1 MRRFLLYVILLSIYV
16 VCTSHA
22 ATHDPVMARNGMVV
36 SAHRLAS
43 EAGCQILKDGSN
55 AVDAAVVTAFVLNV
69 VEGYYSGIGGGLFMV
84 LRTPDG
90 RVITIDGRETAPA
103 LCDSMSFVN
112 YSGIEQKPSVTGPNA
127 GGVPGTLAALNLA
140 LQQFGTVTLADALKP
155 AIAIADT
162 GFLLDLVYAE
172 KLERY
177 KDRLSRY
184 HQTAS
189 IFLKP
194 DGSPWQQGD
203 RLVQHDLAATLQLIA
218 DHGIDVFYR
227 GDLGLKIA
235 QEIENARGWLRFD
248 DLRNYSPVVR
258 SPVHGQY
265 KGYHIYSMPPPS
277 SGGIHLIQ
285 MLNILRNTGLSSLG
299 HNSSRYLHYLA
310 EAMSRAFADR
320 AEYLGDPAYSY
331 IPVRG
336 LLSLEYAD
344 QLAASILPNTAS
356 HLNSPGDPCAS
367 HDAHHTTH
375 ISAIDDHGT
384 MVALT
389 TTINT
394 TFGSAWIIPG
404 TGILLNNEMD
414 DFVTHPGEPNFW
426 GLVGNRRNFIESGK
440 RPLSSMTPTLVL
452 NDDQPF
458 MILGSPGGPR
468 IISTVLQVFLN
479 VVEFD
484 MDIQAA
490 VDAPRVHH
498 QWQPDTL
505 YLEAGIPVDVQD
517 NLTSMGHHIKA
528 EGTWSSA
535 QSIHRDPATGII
547 YGGTDSRSHGAAVG
561 H

>member
-1 MRRFLLYVILLSIYV
+1 
-16 VCTSHA
+16 
-22 ATHDPVMARNGMVV
+22 MARNGMVV

-43 EAGCQILKDGSN
+43 DAGCQILKDGGN

-90 RVITIDGRETAPA
+90 NVITIDGRETAPA

-127 GGVPGTLAALNLA
+127 GGVPGALAALDLA
-140 LQQFGTVTLADALKP
+140 LQQFGTITLAEALKP

-172 KLERY
+172 MLELY
-177 KDRLSRY
+177 KNRLARY

-194 DGSPWQQGD
+194 DGNPWQQGD
-203 RLVQHDLAATLQLIA
+203 WLVQQDLAATLQMIA
-218 DHGIDVFYR
+218 NQGIDVFYR
-227 GDLGLKIA
+227 GDLGEKIA
-235 QEIENARGWLRFD
+235 QEIENAAGWLRFD

-285 MLNILRNTGLSSLG
+285 MLNILRHTDLSSFG
-299 HNSSRYLHYLA
+299 HNSSGYIHYVA
-310 EAMSRAFADR
+310 EAMNLAFADR
-320 AEYLGDPAYSY
+320 AEYLGDPAFSH

-336 LLSLEYAD
+336 LLSLDYAD
-344 QLAASILPNTAS
+344 QLAATIAPNLATHLS
-356 HLNSPGDPCAS
+356 HPGDPCAFEEG
-367 HDAHHTTH
+367 DHTTH
-375 ISAIDDHGT
+375 ISAIDAQGT

-389 TTINT
+389 NTINT
-394 TFGSAWIIPG
+394 TFGSAWVIPG

-414 DFVTHPGEPNFW
+414 DFVTHPGKPNFW
-426 GLVGNRRNFIESGK
+426 GLVGNRRNWIEPGK
-440 RPLSSMTPTLVL
+440 RPLSSMSPTLVL
-452 NDDQPF
+452 HDDQPF

-498 QWQPDTL
+498 QWRPDTL
-505 YLEAGIPVDVQD
+505 YLETGIPVDVQD
-517 NLTSMGHHIKA
+517 NLTAMGHHIKA
-528 EGTWSSA
+528 GRTWSSA
-535 QSIHRDPATGII
+535 QSVHRDPATGILS
-547 YGGTDSRSHGAAVG
+547 GGSDSRSQGAAVG